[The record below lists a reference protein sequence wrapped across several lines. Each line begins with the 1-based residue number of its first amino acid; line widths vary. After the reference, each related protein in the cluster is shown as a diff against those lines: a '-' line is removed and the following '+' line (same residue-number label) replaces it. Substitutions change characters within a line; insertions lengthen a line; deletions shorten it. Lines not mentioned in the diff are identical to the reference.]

1 MYEQTYRRL
10 EKLKSTFDQLV
21 IDNKSLREKLHK
33 RDEPYRAERE
43 VLQTEVGALKRIIET
58 TDARDQ
64 ARERVLKTL
73 SEKIKEDREGVPP
86 PT

>member
-21 IDNKSLREKLHK
+21 IDNKALHEKVYK
-33 RDEPYRAERE
+33 RDEPLHKELERLRNY
-43 VLQTEVGALKRIIET
+43 VET
-58 TDARDQ
+58 VQAREE
-64 ARERVLKTL
+64 ARERVLKSL
-73 SEKIKEDREGVPP
+73 SEKIRDQENRESLPP